1 MKKDP
6 LLNKLYNEFFKEE
19 VSMTREQKYN
29 EIIEEV
35 NKECNKFT
43 YPITNYKCDDLGE
56 EINEYFKKIFNAF
69 FKKIKSIYNI

>member
-1 MKKDP
+1 MNKDP

-43 YPITNYKCDDLGE
+43 YPITNYKCDDLDL
-56 EINEYFKKIFNAF
+56 EISEYFKK
-69 FKKIKSIYNI
+69 KC

>member
-1 MKKDP
+1 LNKDP
-6 LLNKLYNEFFKEE
+6 LLNKLYNEFSKEE

-56 EINEYFKKIFNAF
+56 KINENFKK
-69 FKKIKSIYNI
+69 NI

>member
-1 MKKDP
+1 
-6 LLNKLYNEFFKEE
+6 
-19 VSMTREQKYN
+19 MTREQKYN